1 MTSKKKDA
9 ITEQALKD
17 LDAIGPWARIFLSLM
32 ILFLIIKYTPILD
45 LIYYFFYIVLVP
57 FVALAALCVMNVE
70 LYNKFHRLVQSVS
83 QDIRARVSETIEEL
97 NQEGHATVADVV
109 DAMEKAQQRD
119 DETANDA

>member
-1 MTSKKKDA
+1 MADKNKKDA
-9 ITEQALKD
+9 LTQQALRD

-70 LYNKFHRLVQSVS
+70 LYNKFHRFVQSVS
-83 QDIRARVSETIEEL
+83 EDIRVRVSETIGELQGEETPTKT
-97 NQEGHATVADVV
+97 EEA
-109 DAMEKAQQRD
+109 K
-119 DETANDA
+119 

>member
-1 MTSKKKDA
+1 MAKKKDA
-9 ITEQALKD
+9 LTEQALRD

-70 LYNKFHRLVQSVS
+70 LYNKFHRLIQSVS

-97 NQEGHATVADVV
+97 NQGHATVSDVV
-109 DAMEKAQQRD
+109 EAMEKAQQRD
-119 DETANDA
+119 GEAVK

>member
-1 MTSKKKDA
+1 MASNKKDA
-9 ITEQALKD
+9 LTQQALRD

-70 LYNKFHRLVQSVS
+70 LYNKFHRLVQSVG
-83 QDIRARVSETIEEL
+83 QDIRARVSETIDEL
-97 NQEGHATVADVV
+97 NQGRDESHATVADVV

-119 DETANDA
+119 DA

>member
-1 MTSKKKDA
+1 MATDRDA
-9 ITEQALKD
+9 LTQQALRD

-70 LYNKFHRLVQSVS
+70 LYNKFYRLVQSVG
-83 QDIRARVSETIEEL
+83 QDIRARVSEAVEQTAS
-97 NQEGHATVADVV
+97 QEGAG
-109 DAMEKAQQRD
+109 
-119 DETANDA
+119 NDC